1 MRQRPVSGEIGS
13 ARRRPRIGVDGHSIS
28 GIHQGI
34 RSHVLELFRRAPAA
48 APDLEFVMF
57 VPDPIRVLAEH
68 PDFGA
73 ENVTLV
79 RLGHSAPAK
88 RLLYDLPK
96 LQWQHRL
103 DLLHTQYI
111 APPLSPCRTVVTIHD
126 ILFETHPQYF
136 SPFFVLRSRMMMRL
150 AARNSALVCTVSE
163 HSKGELRRIYGVPE
177 ERLVVIPNAADGN
190 RFAPGDEG
198 MDMVS
203 SRGLTPGRYYL
214 NVGRL
219 EPRKNQAN
227 LIRAHALLPAGA
239 PPLVIVGQKHFG
251 YAEVGDLVARSPA
264 GRVILLQD
272 VGDSELP
279 ALYRHALLFAYP
291 SWAEGYGMPIVEAFA
306 SGVPVIGS
314 NTTAL
319 REVIGEAGRLVSPD
333 DIGALARAMK
343 DVTENE
349 GTRAAMRQ
357 AGLRRAAEYRWDKSA
372 DTLVARYRD
381 VLSC

>member
-1 MRQRPVSGEIGS
+1 VRQRPMNGEMGS

-34 RSHVLELFRRAPAA
+34 RSHVLELFRRVPIA
-48 APDLEFVMF
+48 APDLEFVIF
-57 VPDPIRVLAEH
+57 VHDPVQLLDEH

-79 RLGHSAPAK
+79 RLDHSAPAK

-111 APPLSPCRTVVTIHD
+111 APPVSPCRTVVTIHD

-136 SPFFVLRSRMMMRL
+136 SPLFVLRSRLMMRL

-163 HSKGELRRIYGVPE
+163 HSRGELRRIYRVPD
-177 ERLVVIPNAADGN
+177 ERLVVIPNAADCK
-190 RFAPGDEG
+190 RFTPGDEG
-198 MDMVS
+198 KDVVY
-203 SRGLTPGRYYL
+203 SRGLTPARYYL

-227 LIRAHALLPAGA
+227 LIRAHAQLPADA

-251 YAEVGDLVARSPA
+251 YHEVEDLVARSPA

-279 ALYRHALLFAYP
+279 ALYRHALLFVYP

-319 REVIGEAGRLVSPD
+319 REVIGAAGDLVPPAD
-333 DIGALARAMK
+333 VDALARAMNE
-343 DVTENE
+343 VTENE
-349 GTRAAMRQ
+349 SVRAAMRR
-357 AGLRRAAEYRWDKSA
+357 AGLRRAADYRWDISA
-372 DTLVARYRD
+372 GTLVARYRE
-381 VLSC
+381 LLGT